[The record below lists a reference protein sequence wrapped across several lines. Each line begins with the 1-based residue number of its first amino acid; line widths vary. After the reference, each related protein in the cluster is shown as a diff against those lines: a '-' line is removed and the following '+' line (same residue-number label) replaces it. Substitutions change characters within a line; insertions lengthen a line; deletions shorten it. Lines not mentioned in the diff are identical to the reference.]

1 MQFKIPVERFRS
13 DQLPEVV
20 SLYNRLAAFLENVA
34 PVLADAIHC
43 APTKAR
49 KIHPISLKRLKEILR
64 KHKDPAVSASVCVEA
79 GTWATLKVRGVV
91 QDNLPG
97 AKFPDLE
104 TLELSIRFAQ
114 IFPDNMEIW
123 QQIGMIFPVH
133 PITVIQLDTALVQ
146 MHTQIRIIR
155 EAYAEL
161 EQLVSV
167 PRKSGQI
174 RLASFVRMVQI

>member
-49 KIHPISLKRLKEILR
+49 KIHPISRKRLNEILR
-64 KHKDPAVSASVCVEA
+64 QHKDPAVSASVCVEA
-79 GTWATLKVRGVV
+79 GTWATLKVRGAI

-123 QQIGMIFPVH
+123 QQIGTVFPVH
-133 PITVIQLDTALVQ
+133 PITAEVVEGELAQMRAAADRLKAALKEVDTVWAPPPYQL
-146 MHTQIRIIR
+146 
-155 EAYAEL
+155 
-161 EQLVSV
+161 
-167 PRKSGQI
+167 
-174 RLASFVRMVQI
+174 RLAPFVRAIEYL